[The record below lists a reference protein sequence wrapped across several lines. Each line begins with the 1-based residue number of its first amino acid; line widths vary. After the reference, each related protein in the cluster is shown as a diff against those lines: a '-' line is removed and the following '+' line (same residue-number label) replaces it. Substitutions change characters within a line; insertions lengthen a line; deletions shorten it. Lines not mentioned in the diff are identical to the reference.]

1 MPPVKFVKKE
11 RIDIR
16 TSRAVK
22 QLLQEAARASH
33 KNVSEFLL
41 EAGIIAANQALA
53 DRQRFELDEDEWKA
67 FEKALDRPVQE
78 KPRLKELLLNSET
91 LK

>member
-1 MPPVKFVKKE
+1 MPPVKFIKIE

-53 DRQRFELDEDEWKA
+53 DRQRFELDEEEWKA

-78 KPRLKELLLNSET
+78 KPRLEELLLNSGT

>member
-1 MPPVKFVKKE
+1 MPPVKFIKKE

-53 DRQRFELDEDEWKA
+53 DRQRFELDEEAWKA

-78 KPRLKELLLNSET
+78 KPRLKELLLNSGT

>member
-53 DRQRFELDEDEWKA
+53 DRQRFELDEEEWKA

-78 KPRLKELLLNSET
+78 KPRLKELLLNSGT

>member
-53 DRQRFELDEDEWKA
+53 DRQRFELDEEEWKA

-78 KPRLKELLLNSET
+78 KPRLEELLLNSGT